1 MSTNTTNYQLIKPD
15 RTDNVLVEDINYNT
29 ERIDQELK
37 KNETNITNITNNY
50 VAKVDVATET
60 TNGTSKLA
68 TQTEV
73 DNGLEDTKIVT
84 SKKLKARLDSLL
96 AGVGTTFVKLT
107 QLSTESLAGII
118 KISTTAQVSAGT
130 DNTTAV
136 SPAKLK
142 GLFLNNL
149 NTGVNGYQKLPGG
162 LILQWGWSAIPSIQN
177 GIGSSVEQSIN
188 FPITFPNG
196 CLSVNFAGTADIGD
210 DGIEALHS
218 VICRDKNKVIIRSYR
233 MVGSYNGTAGSTCWI
248 AIGY

>member
-118 KISTTAQVSAGT
+118 KISTTAQVSNGT

-142 GLFLNNL
+142 ELF
-149 NTGVNGYQKLPGG
+149 TFGSAKTQNGYQKLPSGV
-162 LILQWGWSAIPSIQN
+162 IVQWGMVADSVGNVTFPVVFPTSCASLQITRSG
-177 GIGSSVEQSIN
+177 GIVSESTGSSGV
-188 FPITFPNG
+188 G
-196 CLSVNFAGTADIGD
+196 A
-210 DGIEALHS
+210 S
-218 VICRDKNKVIIRSYR
+218 VITLLSNTGFSLDSVIQSTDKS
-233 MVGSYNGTAGSTCWI
+233 MVYFL